1 MSHVKSYSQRLEVSG
16 RLVES
21 DALKLM
27 PYGTLDVGIVVR
39 HVYRWIEKKCHSFS
53 FTVRTGLVLLSTW
66 LLKKKKNFLFIYRLN
81 FG

>member
-1 MSHVKSYSQRLEVSG
+1 MSHVKPYSQRLEVSG

-39 HVYRWIEKKCHSFS
+39 HVYRWIEKKMPF
-53 FTVRTGLVLLSTW
+53 FF
-66 LLKKKKNFLFIYRLN
+66 FLYS
-81 FG
+81 

>member
-39 HVYRWIEKKCHSFS
+39 HVYRWIEKKCHSF
-53 FTVRTGLVLLSTW
+53 
-66 LLKKKKNFLFIYRLN
+66 FLYS
-81 FG
+81 